1 MKRSRVLMCVL
12 MLTVSLLGNGAS
24 AADGRKPNILVIF
37 GDDIG
42 YMNISSY
49 GGDIMGVQTP
59 NIDRLANEGMRLT
72 AFYGHPSC
80 TAGRAAFITGQLPVR
95 TGLTLVGLPGSNTG
109 LQPQDVTLAEVLKT
123 QGYATAQ
130 FGKNHLG
137 DMESSLPH
145 RRGFDEFWG
154 NLYHLN
160 AQEEP
165 FDADRARIMGDSKA
179 FLPRGVV
186 SGMADGPTQDEGP
199 LTPKRMETV
208 DEEILA
214 KSKDFIARQVE
225 LGRPFFLW
233 HNTTRMHVF
242 THLKDA
248 VKGRSRASASD
259 NYGAGLAEH
268 DGHVGELLRQ
278 LDELGIADD
287 TIVIYTT
294 DNGAYQYMWPEGGT
308 SPFRGDKGTTWEGGV
323 RVPAL
328 VRWPGKVKAG
338 VVSAEIVAME
348 DWFPTLARLAGE
360 QDVAT
365 KLKKGQQYGATTY
378 KVHLDGFD
386 QTDFLTGKSDK
397 SARNHVFYYDEGD
410 LTAVR
415 IGPWKISF
423 ASKRNGKWDDAL
435 QPYGRP
441 TITNLLMDPFERQD
455 GDVNRAWVEG
465 KGWVY
470 LPALK
475 LIREHLASFREFPPR
490 PTELKGDFTRVIR
503 SAMQKM
509 EAARQGGAQ

>member
-1 MKRSRVLMCVL
+1 MRTRT
-12 MLTVSLLGNGAS
+12 MLCIVVFAASLFGGS
-24 AADGRKPNILVIF
+24 AWAAAAKQPNIVVIF

-59 NIDRLANEGMRLT
+59 NIDRLAKEGMRLT
-72 AFYGHPSC
+72 SFYGHPSC

-95 TGLTLVGLPGSNTG
+95 TGLTLVGLPGSATG
-109 LQPQDVTLAEVLKT
+109 LQKEDVTLAEVLKT
-123 QGYATAQ
+123 KGYATAQ

-179 FLPRGVV
+179 FLPRGVI
-186 SGMADGPTQDEGP
+186 SGTADGPTQDEGP

-208 DEEILA
+208 DEEVLA
-214 KSKDFIARQVE
+214 KAKDFIARQVKQ
-225 LGRPFFLW
+225 GKPFFLW

-268 DGHVGELLRQ
+268 DGHVGELLKQ
-278 LDELGIADD
+278 LDDLGIADD

-338 VVSAEIVAME
+338 TVSAEIVAME
-348 DWFPTLARLAGE
+348 DWFPTLASIAGE
-360 QDVAT
+360 EDVAA
-365 KLKKGQQYGATTY
+365 KLKKGQQYGSMSY

-386 QTDFLTGKSDK
+386 QTAFLTGESQK
-397 SARNHVFYYDEGD
+397 SARDHVFYYDERD

-441 TITNLLMDPFERQD
+441 NITNLLMDPFERQD
-455 GDVNRAWVEG
+455 GDVNRAWTEG

-470 LPALK
+470 LPALR
-475 LIREHLASFREFPPR
+475 LVQEHLGSFEEFPPR
-490 PTELKGDFTRVIR
+490 PSMLQGDFSRVIR
-503 SAMQKM
+503 GVMSKL
-509 EAARQGGAQ
+509 EAARPAGAN